1 MKYLKLIFITL
12 SFFVFLSCTKT
23 SSEPECI
30 CTQEFRFSTVF
41 IADNNLNGIDSLLTE
56 SKNKLSGEKYQLYQD
71 DFWGKGNY
79 IVMDDSYTIKFSQ
92 VPTQVV
98 FSAKK
103 SGIDIEADYF
113 FNTDECKCHIN
124 KVSGPD
130 TIIVR

>member
-71 DFWGKGNY
+71 DFWGNGNY